1 MIKLKKINKC
11 FNFEAFFQFLKNG
24 LFWVFFSFLVVTP
37 AILVLTKMTSTVEI
51 SVQKAIDPYLKIENL
66 GRGGGGNAMT
76 TTLISHFLNNI
87 QRPQNIK
94 KNKKLIFDIIP
105 NPMVNIL
112 Q

>member
-1 MIKLKKINKC
+1 M
-11 FNFEAFFQFLKNG
+11 
-24 LFWVFFSFLVVTP
+24 
-37 AILVLTKMTSTVEI
+37 TKTVEI

-66 GRGGGGNAMT
+66 GRGGENAMT